1 MNSLA
6 DAFNFVKSI
15 FNQKSSVMKYLIAGL
30 GNMDKEYFGTRH
42 NIGFEVADDLALRLS
57 AVFKPVSLAHRSE
70 ANYKG
75 RKLIII
81 KPTTYMN
88 LSGKAVKYWMD
99 KENIPIENLL
109 VILDDLNLA
118 FGSIRIRPS
127 GADGGHNGLKD
138 IQEMIATKA
147 YARLRIGIGND
158 FGKGKQVDYV
168 LGKWNEQE
176 NKWLSEIIK
185 LAGDAALS
193 FCFAGMQN
201 TSNTY
206 NSKKIEIINGKD

>member
-1 MNSLA
+1 
-6 DAFNFVKSI
+6 
-15 FNQKSSVMKYLIAGL
+15 MKFLIAGL

-42 NIGFEVADDLALRLS
+42 NIGFEVADELASRLS
-57 AVFKPVSLAHRSE
+57 AIFKPLSLAHRAE
-70 ANYKG
+70 ASYKG

-88 LSGKAVKYWMD
+88 LSGKAVKYWLD
-99 KENIPIENLL
+99 KENIPVENLL

-138 IQEMIATKA
+138 IQEQLATNV
-147 YARLRIGIGND
+147 YARLRVGIGND
-158 FGKGKQVDYV
+158 FGKGQQINYV
-168 LGKWNEQE
+168 LGPWNDQE
-176 NKWLSEIIK
+176 KKWLPEIIK
-185 LAGDAALS
+185 LTGEAALS

-201 TSNTY
+201 TANTF
-206 NSKKIEIINGKD
+206 NSKKIAIDL